1 MEIPLQLFIHL
12 PFDMYH
18 NVGHTVKCSS
28 SSDKLAIKSPQRPRN
43 TPKKNKSHSQA
54 STSLHGTMVPVDI
67 RRSPRKHNITRTPGT
82 PTG

>member
-1 MEIPLQLFIHL
+1 MQ
-12 PFDMYH
+12 D
-18 NVGHTVKCSS
+18 NVEHTVKCSS
-28 SSDKLAIKSPQRPRN
+28 SSDEMTTKTPQK
-43 TPKKNKSHSQA
+43 TKEKQSHSQA